1 MKDDWVYI
9 RHILDEIE
17 YLQSIRPSLTY
28 DLLTTN
34 ITTEHSITRALEII
48 GEATKNV
55 PDRIK
60 KQYPD
65 VPWREMAGL
74 RDRIIHGYFQI
85 DYAIVWHVITED
97 LPIIE
102 PKIQAIYDQVK
113 K

>member
-1 MKDDWVYI
+1 LKDDWVYI

-17 YLQSIRPSLTY
+17 YLQGVRPSLTY
-28 DLLTTN
+28 DLLKTN

-74 RDRIIHGYFQI
+74 RDLIIHGYFQI
-85 DYAIVWHVITED
+85 DYAIVWRVITED
-97 LPIIE
+97 LPVIE
-102 PKIQAIYDQVK
+102 PKIRAIFDQIK

>member
-17 YLQSIRPSLTY
+17 YLQSVRPLLTY

-85 DYAIVWHVITED
+85 DYTIVWRVITED
-97 LPIIE
+97 LPVIE
-102 PKIQAIYDQVK
+102 PKIRAIYDQVK

>member
-1 MKDDWVYI
+1 LKDDWVYI

-17 YLQSIRPSLTY
+17 YLQSVRPLLTY

-85 DYAIVWHVITED
+85 DYTIVWRVITED
-97 LPIIE
+97 LPVIE
-102 PKIQAIYDQVK
+102 PKIRAIYDQVK